1 MATLTALLTPY
12 GEKMTKKNENKTQA
26 IERAKP
32 PARGANDWLL
42 GRSDSLAKWCV
53 EGSGLDALTLVR
65 VGTMVVQR
73 EEKFHDPKTWP
84 SLYIAL
90 ITAAQLGLEPA
101 GPMSEA
107 YILPYWDAKA
117 GTFLAQLQPGYRGLI
132 KLMTQGGTIKTVR
145 SHVVHENDV
154 FRMALGSKM
163 EVVHEPCW
171 KGDPGPPVAVYSIV
185 KYHDGD
191 EDYELAPWSDV
202 QKARESSKGK
212 SPAWDKWPEQMAR
225 KFIIK
230 RHANQLPLSPVAKKA
245 VTIDNIDAMQGA
257 ALETQHVI
265 DDQNVLD
272 INLIEAPPE
281 PKEQSRLAGKLSGRS
296 KGRTKVEAEAP
307 PQKVEEKEEELPEM
321 CGFCG
326 TNPTDKTDEPC
337 KQCSDEIS
345 EGEAK
350 DAEGA
355 QES

>member
-1 MATLTALLTPY
+1 MA
-12 GEKMTKKNENKTQA
+12 KNESKQNTQA
-26 IERAKP
+26 VTKAPVP

-42 GRSDSLAKWCV
+42 GRSDALAKWCV
-53 EGSGLDALTLVR
+53 EGSGLDALALVR
-65 VGTMVVQR
+65 VGTMVVDR

-107 YILPYWDAKA
+107 YILPYWDRKA
-117 GTFLAQLQPGYRGLI
+117 NCFLAQLQPGYRGLI
-132 KLMTQGGTIKTVR
+132 KLMTQGGMIKSVR
-145 SHVVHENDV
+145 SHVVHENDIE
-154 FRMALGSKM
+154 FKMSLGSKM
-163 EVVHEPCW
+163 ELIHEKCW

-202 QKARESSKGK
+202 EKARASSKGK
-212 SPAWDKWPEQMAR
+212 SPAWDTWPEQMAR

-245 VTIDNIDAMQGA
+245 VAIDNIDAEQGA

-265 DDQNVLD
+265 DDQNVID
-272 INLIEAPPE
+272 ANLIEAPPE
-281 PKEQSRLAGKLSGRS
+281 PKEQSKLAGKLAGRS
-296 KGRTKVEAEAP
+296 KGRDKDTPTPPPKAEEAE
-307 PQKVEEKEEELPEM
+307 KLDEM

-326 TNPTDKTDEPC
+326 SNATDEPGQPC
-337 KQCSDEIS
+337 RECREEMAK
-345 EGEAK
+345 EAK
-350 DAEGA
+350 ASKE
-355 QES
+355 